1 MLFLPPTCLML
12 TSLFVAVIPTSNSS
26 WVSKPFFQDGLFY
39 SQYNMEVYYTDIGR
53 EGHSSFLQFHGCLRS
68 LPLKIL
74 FSISGIEMGGGLRL
88 YWFQKCSLS
97 LEFVEE
103 GVEAPLEFIED
114 GVKDPVEIEE
124 GLENRVESY
133 DAFRR

>member
-1 MLFLPPTCLML
+1 
-12 TSLFVAVIPTSNSS
+12 
-26 WVSKPFFQDGLFY
+26 
-39 SQYNMEVYYTDIGR
+39 MEVYYTDTGR

-68 LPLKIL
+68 FRLKIL

-97 LEFVEE
+97 LEFAEE
-103 GVEAPLEFIED
+103 GVEAPLEFIEE

-124 GLENRVESY
+124 DLENRVESY
-133 DAFRR
+133 DALSERQKNNFYPLLISTRSLCFTFVFISSRFHRCLIFSV